1 MGFPCGLA
9 GKEPVCNAGDL
20 GLVPGLG
27 RSPGEG
33 KATHCSILAWR
44 IPWSRKELEMTERLS
59 LHIYIYTHKS
69 IITVKIMNTA
79 VTPQCSFV
87 LFCNVL
93 SLPSDSFPYS
103 RQPLICLL
111 TL

>member
-1 MGFPCGLA
+1 MSSNWHILQPYSLMHLYTHTHVYLYMGFPCGLA

-44 IPWSRKELEMTERLS
+44 IPWSRKELDMTERLS
-59 LHIYIYTHKS
+59 
-69 IITVKIMNTA
+69 
-79 VTPQCSFV
+79 Q
-87 LFCNVL
+87 
-93 SLPSDSFPYS
+93 SDNYA
-103 RQPLICLL
+103 IK
-111 TL
+111 